1 MQRKPAPRVNCTRKK
16 FEIIVL
22 KPDRNVGNNHASQ
35 NVHET
40 ERREII
46 LPICGGAGL
55 SEFSVQVS
63 DVKVHMQ
70 RKRAPRVD
78 CTRKKKI
85 RNYCTEARQE
95 GWETTM
101 PPRTYTKLRGVK

>member
-1 MQRKPAPRVNCTRKK
+1 MKRKPAPRVDCTRKK

-22 KPDRNVGNNHASQ
+22 KPEDRKVGNNHASQ

-46 LPICGGAGL
+46 LPIWGGAGL

-63 DVKVHMQ
+63 EKSPHVEKTCPTC
-70 RKRAPRVD
+70 RLYPE
-78 CTRKKKI
+78 KI
-85 RNYCTEARQE
+85 RNYSTEARQE
-95 GWETTM
+95 GGKQPCLPE
-101 PPRTYTKLRGVK
+101 RTRN

>member
-1 MQRKPAPRVNCTRKK
+1 MQRKPAPRVNRTRKK

-35 NVHET
+35 NVRES

-55 SEFSVQVS
+55 SEFSVQIS
-63 DVKVHMQ
+63 EKSPHAEKTCPTCQ
-70 RKRAPRVD
+70 LYPE
-78 CTRKKKI
+78 KI
-85 RNYCTEARQE
+85 RNY
-95 GWETTM
+95 
-101 PPRTYTKLRGVK
+101 

>member
-1 MQRKPAPRVNCTRKK
+1 MQRKPAPRVDCTRKK

-22 KPDRNVGNNHASQ
+22 KPDRKLGNNHASQ

-46 LPICGGAGL
+46 LPIWGGAGL

-63 DVKVHMQ
+63 EKSPHEEKNLPHVSTVPGK
-70 RKRAPRVD
+70 
-78 CTRKKKI
+78 
-85 RNYCTEARQE
+85 NS
-95 GWETTM
+95 
-101 PPRTYTKLRGVK
+101 KL